1 MKRLLVVHVMIVLML
16 VLTACGG
23 APATEAPAATEA
35 PMTEAPATEAPTEAP
50 ATEAPATEVIPE
62 TGTEGLDEFGE
73 RYDADPEVLTKS
85 IGTTEGIPDIAL
97 AAMYRAGLPVDEARQ
112 ELAIK
117 CWREKTCDTGTGGD
131 ITVALADGFGENF
144 WRQATHMEFILQALT
159 YPEIG
164 KIIYTTAALDTQKAI
179 SDIRSLIAQDVDIIV
194 GFPDA
199 GDALL
204 PTIREATDRGIIY
217 ITHSYGKIGE
227 PGADYASFVAEDV
240 CLLGQLFAETLNT
253 EVGSGKV
260 AFLGGTPG
268 NALSAYWQSCEEPEL
283 SPDLEL
289 VGRADTNW
297 TREGT
302 LQAVSGFIS
311 SNPDIKGYSYEA
323 ADSFMG
329 GVRAYEAAGLPL
341 DIVLTLRTDEVSL
354 FCEWQKINNPNFK
367 IFYASGGNYQS
378 RIALT
383 AGMMKLK
390 GLELPAEGIII
401 PTVMRQ
407 VDETTCNP
415 DMPQE
420 ASLSSLIP
428 IPIFQVMGQ

>member
-1 MKRLLVVHVMIVLML
+1 MKALVKFTSRLLNFTFYGGILMKRQLTLNLVV
-16 VLTACGG
+16 VLTLFLAACGG
-23 APATEAPAATEA
+23 STPTAAPEPTQPAAVQD
-35 PMTEAPATEAPTEAP
+35 PN
-50 ATEAPATEVIPE
+50 
-62 TGTEGLDEFGE
+62 LDQYGE
-73 RYDADPEVLTKS
+73 RYDADPAVLTKS
-85 IGTTEGIPDIAL
+85 IGTTEGVPQIAL
-97 AAMYRAGLPVDEARQ
+97 AAIYRGGLPVDQARMD
-112 ELAIK
+112 LAVK
-117 CWREKTCDTGTGGD
+117 CWKEKICDTGTGGP

-144 WRQATHMEFILQALT
+144 WRQMTHMEFILQALT

-164 KIIYTTAALDTQKAI
+164 KIIYITALGDTQRSI
-179 SDIRSLIAQDVDIIV
+179 SDFRSLVAQDVDIII

-204 PTIREATDRGIIY
+204 PAVREATERGITY
-217 ITHSYGKIGE
+217 ITHSYGRIGE
-227 PGADYASFVAEDV
+227 PGTDYPTFVAEDV
-240 CLLGQLFAETLNT
+240 CLLGQLFAETLNR
-253 EVGSGKV
+253 EVGNGKV

-268 NALSAYWQSCEEPEL
+268 NALSAYWQSCEEPAL
-283 SPDLEL
+283 SPDLTL
-289 VGRADTNW
+289 VGRADTSW

-341 DIVLTLRTDEVSL
+341 DIVVTLRTDEMSL

-383 AGMMKLK
+383 AAMMGLK
-390 GLELPAEGIII
+390 GYELPADGIIL
-401 PTVMRQ
+401 PTVMREL
-407 VDETTCNP
+407 DASTCNP
-415 DMPQE
+415 DVPQE
-420 ASLSSLIP
+420 ASTSSLIP
-428 IPIFQVMGQ
+428 IPIFKVMGK

>member
-1 MKRLLVVHVMIVLML
+1 MIVLML
-16 VLTACGG
+16 MLTACGG
-23 APATEAPAATEA
+23 AAATATEAA
-35 PMTEAPATEAPTEAP
+35 
-50 ATEAPATEVIPE
+50 
-62 TGTEGLDEFGE
+62 GTTDPGIEGADQYGE
-73 RYDADPEVLTKS
+73 RYDADPAVLTKS
-85 IGTTEGIPDIAL
+85 IGTAEGVPQIAL

-117 CWREKTCDTGTGGD
+117 CWREKSCDTGTGGN

-164 KIIYTTAALDTQKAI
+164 RIIYTTAALDTQKAI
-179 SDIRSLIAQDVDIIV
+179 ADIRSLIAQEVDIIV

-204 PTIREATDRGIIY
+204 PAVREATERGILY

-227 PGADYASFVAEDV
+227 PGKDYTTFVAEDV
-240 CLLGQLFAETLNT
+240 CLLGKLFAETLNT

-283 SPDLEL
+283 SSDLEL

-311 SNPDIKGYSYEA
+311 SDPDIKGYSYEA

-354 FCEWQKINNPNFK
+354 MCEWQKINNPNFK

-390 GLELPAEGIII
+390 GYEVPADGIII
-401 PTVMRQ
+401 PTVMRE
-407 VDETTCNP
+407 VGADSCIPE
-415 DMPQE
+415 MPQE

-428 IPIFQVMGQ
+428 VPIFQVMGQ

>member
-1 MKRLLVVHVMIVLML
+1 MKRFVVLNVMIVLAL
-16 VLTACGG
+16 ILTACGG
-23 APATEAPAATEA
+23 VAATATESS
-35 PMTEAPATEAPTEAP
+35 
-50 ATEAPATEVIPE
+50 
-62 TGTEGLDEFGE
+62 GTTNPGIEGADQYGE
-73 RYDADPEVLTKS
+73 RYDADPDVLTQS
-85 IGTTEGIPDIAL
+85 IGTAEGVPQIAL

-117 CWREKTCDTGTGGD
+117 CWREKICDTGTGGN

-164 KIIYTTAALDTQKAI
+164 RIIYTTAALDTQKAI

-204 PTIREATDRGIIY
+204 PAIREATERGIIY

-227 PGADYASFVAEDV
+227 PGQDYSSFVAEDV
-240 CLLGQLFAETLNT
+240 CLLGQLFAETLNK

-268 NALSAYWQSCEEPEL
+268 NALSAYWQSCEEPAL
-283 SPDLEL
+283 SPELEL

-311 SNPDIKGYSYEA
+311 SDPDIKGYSYEA

-354 FCEWQKINNPNFK
+354 FCEWESINNPNFK

-383 AGMMKLK
+383 AGMMQLK
-390 GLELPAEGIII
+390 GYELPAEGVII

-407 VDETTCNP
+407 VDADTCKP
-415 DMPQE
+415 EMPQE

>member
-1 MKRLLVVHVMIVLML
+1 MKRLVILNMMLMLAL

-23 APATEAPAATEA
+23 TAAT
-35 PMTEAPATEAPTEAP
+35 PTEVA
-50 ATEAPATEVIPE
+50 
-62 TGTEGLDEFGE
+62 GTTDPGIEGADQYGE
-73 RYDADPEVLTKS
+73 RYDADPAVLTKS
-85 IGTTEGIPDIAL
+85 IGTTEGIPQIAL
-97 AAMYRAGLPVDEARQ
+97 ATMYRAGLPVDEARQ
-112 ELAIK
+112 ALALK
-117 CWREKTCDTGTGGD
+117 CWREKICDTGTGGS

-164 KIIYTTAALDTQKAI
+164 RIIYTTAALDTQKAI
-179 SDIRSLIAQDVDIIV
+179 SDIRSLIAQEVDIIV

-204 PTIREATDRGIIY
+204 PAIREATERGILY
-217 ITHSYGKIGE
+217 LTHSYGKIGE
-227 PGADYASFVAEDV
+227 PGTDYSSFVAEDV

-253 EVGSGKV
+253 EVGTGKV

-268 NALSAYWQSCEEPEL
+268 NALSAYWQSCEEPAL
-283 SPDLEL
+283 GDGLEL

-311 SNPDIKGYSYEA
+311 SDPDIKGYSYEA

-329 GVRAYEAAGLPL
+329 GVRAYEAAGIPL
-341 DIVLTLRTDEVSL
+341 DVVLTLRTDEVSL
-354 FCEWQKINNPNFK
+354 MCEWQKINNPNFK

-383 AGMMKLK
+383 AGMMALK

-407 VDETTCNP
+407 VDADTCIP
-415 DMPQE
+415 EMPQE

-428 IPIFQVMGQ
+428 IPIFQEMGQ

>member
-1 MKRLLVVHVMIVLML
+1 MKRLFAINMTIVLAL
-16 VLTACGG
+16 ALAACGS
-23 APATEAPAATEA
+23 
-35 PMTEAPATEAPTEAP
+35 P
-50 ATEAPATEVIPE
+50 ATEAPATSAAANPGI
-62 TGTEGLDEFGE
+62 EGADQYGE
-73 RYDADPEVLTKS
+73 RYDADPAVLTQS
-85 IGTTEGIPDIAL
+85 IGTTEGVPQIAL
-97 AAMYRAGLPVDEARQ
+97 AAIYRGGLPVDEARQ
-112 ELAIK
+112 ALAVK
-117 CWREKTCDTGTGGD
+117 CWKEKICDTGTGGA

-144 WRQATHMEFILQALT
+144 WRQMTHMEFILQALT

-164 KIIYTTAALDTQKAI
+164 KIIYVTALGDTQRSI
-179 SDIRSLIAQDVDIIV
+179 SDFRSLISQDVDIII

-204 PTIREATDRGIIY
+204 PAVREATERGIIY

-227 PGADYASFVAEDV
+227 PGKDYPTFVAEDV
-240 CLLGQLFAETLNT
+240 CLLGQLFAGTLNK

-268 NALSAYWQSCEEPEL
+268 NALSAYWQSCEEPAL
-283 SPDLEL
+283 SPDLTL
-289 VGRADTNW
+289 VGRADTSW

-302 LQAVSGFIS
+302 LEAVSGFIS
-311 SNPDIKGYSYEA
+311 SDPDIKGYSYEA

-341 DIVLTLRTDEVSL
+341 DVVVTLRTDEMSL
-354 FCEWQKINNPNFK
+354 FCEWKKINNPNFK

-383 AGMMKLK
+383 AAMMKLK
-390 GLELPAEGIII
+390 GYELPVDGVII

-407 VDETTCNP
+407 VDDNTCNP
-415 DMPQE
+415 DVPQE
-420 ASLSSLIP
+420 ASTSSLIP
-428 IPIFQVMGQ
+428 IPIFQAMGK

>member
-1 MKRLLVVHVMIVLML
+1 MKRLLFVHMVIVLVL

-23 APATEAPAATEA
+23 AAPATEPPAAPATEAPAMTEEPA
-35 PMTEAPATEAPTEAP
+35 ATEAPATEA
-50 ATEAPATEVIPE
+50 IPQ
-62 TGTEGLDEFGE
+62 TGEEGMDQYGE
-73 RYDADPEVLTKS
+73 RYDADPTVLTQS
-85 IGTTEGIPDIAL
+85 IGTSEGVPNIAL

-112 ELAIK
+112 QLAIK
-117 CWREKTCDTGTGGD
+117 CWREKVCETGTGGD

-144 WRQATHMEFILQALT
+144 WRQMTHMEFILQALT

-240 CLLGQLFAETLNT
+240 CLLGQLFAQTLNE

-283 SPDLEL
+283 SSDLQL

-354 FCEWQKINNPNFK
+354 FCEWQRINNPNFK

-383 AGMMKLK
+383 AGMMALK
-390 GLELPAEGIII
+390 GYELPAEGIII

-407 VDETTCNP
+407 VDENTCNP